1 MSTIYKLYSCLL
13 ARRLSRWMESSDRL
27 HMTHKSFRA
36 FNGCHEH
43 NFLAITMLGQTRRL
57 QRKLYQVWYDLRNAF
72 GFLPQDLCGVY
83 SAISALSL
91 GS

>member
-1 MSTIYKLYSCLL
+1 M
-13 ARRLSRWMESSDRL
+13 A
-27 HMTHKSFRA
+27 HKSFRA

-83 SAISALSL
+83 SATSALSL